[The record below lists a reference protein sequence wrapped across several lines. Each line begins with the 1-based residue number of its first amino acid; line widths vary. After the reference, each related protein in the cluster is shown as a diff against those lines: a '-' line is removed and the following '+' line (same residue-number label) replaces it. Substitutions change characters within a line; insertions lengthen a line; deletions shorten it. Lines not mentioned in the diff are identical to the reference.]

1 MKKELIQYDFVLVDP
16 IIPPDEAESP
26 IIINVEDSEGED
38 EDYDG
43 DVEEFIEAEVS
54 GTYEEEIR
62 YDSAVQEKVGAD
74 TTWTIDSKTHAA
86 PSVTMSQYK
95 KIVDEGFL
103 NAPLDNVKGIVEA
116 YGLSHE
122 KVVEELI
129 TLSDNRLKN
138 HLDVDISD

>member
-1 MKKELIQYDFVLVDP
+1 MALTRL
-16 IIPPDEAESP
+16 
-26 IIINVEDSEGED
+26 
-38 EDYDG
+38 
-43 DVEEFIEAEVS
+43 
-54 GTYEEEIR
+54 EIR

-129 TLSDNRLKN
+129 TLSDGRLKN
-138 HLDVDISD
+138 HLDVNISD